1 MVQDAVSVAPHF
13 YKVLLEN
20 DRVRVL
26 GFDAKAGDKT
36 EMHSHPAV
44 VAYMSHG
51 GGVKFT
57 APDGTA
63 FEMEAK
69 DGDAMYLDATTH
81 AVEITGSSGLAGVLV
96 ELKD

>member
-1 MVQDAVSVAPHF
+1 MVQDAVSVAPNF
-13 YKVLLEN
+13 YKVLLDN

-26 GFDAKAGDKT
+26 GFDARAGDKT

-44 VAYMSHG
+44 VAYITRG

-57 APDGTA
+57 SPDGAA

-69 DGDAMYLDATTH
+69 HGEVMYLDATTH
-81 AVEITGSSGLAGVLV
+81 AVEITGTGLEGVLV
-96 ELKD
+96 ELKG